1 MAWSKCSYVV
11 ILASAILLAPA
22 SLYADDDDDDDDQ
35 KRSRHYRKKAGR
47 EADYSLYCHCPP
59 PASAAVEPA
68 PPPVS
73 PASRKPLARS
83 PDNFPKET
91 PTERA
96 SAKERQVELLEKE
109 LAEEHQLLSKA
120 TEAQAHEDIEL
131 HRKNIAAI
139 RRELG
144 HLYR

>member
-11 ILASAILLAPA
+11 ILASAIFLAPA
-22 SLYADDDDDDDDQ
+22 SLYADNDDDDDDR
-35 KRSRHYRKKAGR
+35 KRSRHYRKKIDR
-47 EADYSLYCHCPP
+47 EADYTLYCHCPTP
-59 PASAAVEPA
+59 SSAAIEPA
-68 PPPVS
+68 PTPVPP
-73 PASRKPLARS
+73 PSRKPVVRS

-144 HLYR
+144 NLYR